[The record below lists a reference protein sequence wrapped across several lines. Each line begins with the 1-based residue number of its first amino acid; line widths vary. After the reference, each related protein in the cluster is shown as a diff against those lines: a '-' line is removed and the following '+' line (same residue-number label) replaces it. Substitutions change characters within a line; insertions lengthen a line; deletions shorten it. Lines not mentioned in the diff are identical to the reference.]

1 MWGHKEKVAI
11 CRPGREFSLETHP
24 CWQLDFGLPRLQK
37 GEKIHFC
44 CWSHQSAVFC
54 YDRQSWPGRALG
66 EERRG
71 RTASTANPW
80 QCLLSRRSG
89 GVSAGRGEATPTQ
102 QTLQS
107 GIDWNTAIRR
117 NSTFYHES
125 WLTQAGVSQAEF
137 EPELCYMPAVWL
149 WESELTSL
157 VSFSHL
163 SNESHDHIYST
174 LAVCVYT
181 VLLI

>member
-11 CRPGREFSLETHP
+11 CRPGREFSLETQP
-24 CWQLDFGLPRLQK
+24 CWQLGFGGPRLQK

-54 YDRQSWPGRALG
+54 YDSQSWPGRALG

-71 RTASTANPW
+71 RTAPTANPW
-80 QCLLSRRSG
+80 QCLLSRRSD

-125 WLTQAGVSQAEF
+125 WLTQALESAKLSLNLSSATCQ
-137 EPELCYMPAVWL
+137 LCDCGKVNWPL
-149 WESELTSL
+149 W
-157 VSFSHL
+157 SHFL
-163 SNESHDHIYST
+163 ICQMNPMITFT
-174 LAVCVYT
+174 LH
-181 VLLI
+181 